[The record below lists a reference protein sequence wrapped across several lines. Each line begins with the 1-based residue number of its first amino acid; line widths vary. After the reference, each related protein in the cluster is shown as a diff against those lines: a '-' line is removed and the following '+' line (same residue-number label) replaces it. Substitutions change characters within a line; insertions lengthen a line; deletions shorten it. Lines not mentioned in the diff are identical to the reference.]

1 MPRWYVY
8 IIECRDGSLYTGIT
22 TDPARRLAEHNRGCG
37 AAYTPSRLPVV
48 LVYLEQAED
57 RGQALRR
64 EHAIK
69 RMSRADKEALS
80 LSRG

>member
-1 MPRWYVY
+1 MVWTVY
-8 IIECRDGSLYTGIT
+8 LARCADGSLYTGIT
-22 TDPARRLAEHNRGCG
+22 TDPVRRLAEHNRGSG
-37 AAYTPSRLPVV
+37 AAYTRSRLPVV
-48 LVYLEQAED
+48 LVYLEQVED

-80 LSRG
+80 LSRS